1 MALAFERSRLEY
13 ARISRTEVA
22 CQQRLWLRADTDEGF
37 CVNLRQYADDDGDKE
52 LRYAILRGGVHRPIH
67 GICGFGST
75 VKEDVDDEAATI
87 LEDRVCADAPRH
99 ESAEAFAS
107 SFRVENFGVA
117 QKAAD
122 DGMLITEP
130 LAVRRDEW
138 SL

>member
-1 MALAFERSRLEY
+1 M
-13 ARISRTEVA
+13 RISPERRWHASSDSGCALTLMKDFVGTFDSVLMMMA
-22 CQQRLWLRADTDEGF
+22 IRSSDMQF
-37 CVNLRQYADDDGDKE
+37 CVKVCIDPFTE
-52 LRYAILRGGVHRPIH
+52 FVV
-67 GICGFGST
+67 FGST
-75 VKEDVDDEAATI
+75 VKEDVDDEAAAI